1 MDPKILT
8 GKTVHHGKVEA
19 GLIMKI
25 GFIFECGPEGP
36 DVQVCRYLVN
46 KLDPTIEFVSSTLD
60 NKKKLIEDCGAV
72 AKVLLDECEKVIVV
86 WDLYPAWRER
96 GIRPCRHEDRQAI
109 FQSLQA
115 ENVDLDKVFLV
126 CIQEE
131 LEAWLL
137 ADHRAVTAMLQP
149 LKHPHPVSR
158 ISRFSTPD
166 SIRNPKKRLTR
177 IFTQELGPRRRYVDY
192 RHALLIAKEIA
203 DFSRIRRS
211 DSFKRFAL
219 KVGGLEL

>member
-1 MDPKILT
+1 M
-8 GKTVHHGKVEA
+8 KV
-19 GLIMKI
+19 

-36 DVQVCRYLVN
+36 DVKVCRYLVH
-46 KLDPTIEFVSSTLD
+46 KLDPKIEFFSSTLD
-60 NKKKLIEDCGAV
+60 NKKNLVDECGAV
-72 AKVLLDECEKVIVV
+72 AKTLLDECEKVVVV
-86 WDLYPAWRER
+86 WDLYPAWREK
-96 GIRPCRHEDRQAI
+96 GERPCRREDRQAI

-115 ENVDLDKVFLV
+115 ESVDLSKVFLV

-158 ISRFSTPD
+158 ISKFSNPD
-166 SIRNPKKRLTR
+166 SVRNPKQRLTK

-192 RHALLIAKEIA
+192 WHAIMLVREIS
-203 DFSRIRRS
+203 DLKRIRRS
-211 DSFKRFAL
+211 DSFRRFAL
-219 KVGGLEL
+219 KVAGLKL

>member
-1 MDPKILT
+1 
-8 GKTVHHGKVEA
+8 
-19 GLIMKI
+19 MKI
-25 GFIFECGPEGP
+25 GFIFECGPEGS
-36 DVQVCRYLVN
+36 DVQVCSHLVH
-46 KLDPTIEFVSSTLD
+46 KLDPNIEFVPNTLD
-60 NKKKLIEDCGAV
+60 NKKKLVEDCGAV
-72 AKVLLDECEKVIVV
+72 AKALLDECGKIIVV

-96 GIRPCRHEDRQAI
+96 GVRPCRYEDRQAI

-115 ENVDLDKVFLV
+115 EKVDLNKVFLV

-158 ISRFSTPD
+158 ISRFSNPD
-166 SIRNPKKRLTR
+166 NVRNPKKRLTK

-192 RHALLIAKEIA
+192 RHAILIARKIQ
-203 DFSRIRRS
+203 DFTKIRRS
-211 DSFKRFAL
+211 ISFQRFAL
-219 KVGGLEL
+219 KVAGMEL

>member
-1 MDPKILT
+1 
-8 GKTVHHGKVEA
+8 
-19 GLIMKI
+19 MKI

-36 DVQVCRYLVN
+36 DVQVCRHLVH
-46 KLDPTIEFVSSTLD
+46 KLDPSIKFVPSTLD
-60 NKKKLIEDCGAV
+60 NKKKLVEDCGAV
-72 AKVLLDECEKVIVV
+72 AKILLNECEKVIII
-86 WDLYPAWRER
+86 WDLYPAWRPK
-96 GIRPCRHEDRQAI
+96 GIKPCRYEDRQSI

-115 ENVDLDKVFLV
+115 ENVNLNKVFLV

-137 ADHRAVTAMLQP
+137 ADYRAVTAMLQP

-158 ISRFSTPD
+158 ISRFSNPD
-166 SIRNPKKRLTR
+166 NIRNPKKRLTK

-192 RHALLIAKEIA
+192 RHALLIAREIA
-203 DFSRIRRS
+203 DFSKIRRS

-219 KVGGLEL
+219 KTAGLVL

>member
-1 MDPKILT
+1 
-8 GKTVHHGKVEA
+8 
-19 GLIMKI
+19 MKI

-36 DVQVCRYLVN
+36 DVQVCRHLVH
-46 KLDPTIEFVSSTLD
+46 KLDPTIEFISSTLD
-60 NKKKLIEDCGAV
+60 DKKRLVEDCGAV
-72 AKVLLDECEKVIVV
+72 AKILLNECEKVIII
-86 WDLYPAWRER
+86 WDLYPAWRPK
-96 GIRPCRHEDRQAI
+96 GIKPCRYEDRQSI

-115 ENVDLDKVFLV
+115 ENVNLNKVFLV

-137 ADHRAVTAMLQP
+137 ADYRAVTAMLQP

-158 ISRFSTPD
+158 ISRFSNPD
-166 SIRNPKKRLTR
+166 NIRNPKKRLTK

-192 RHALLIAKEIA
+192 RHALLIAREIA
-203 DFSRIRRS
+203 DFSKIRRS

-219 KVGGLEL
+219 KTAGLVL